1 MKKLFSKKE
10 KKEYRAYKEESD
22 PWNLIN
28 PAKSLSPD
36 FTFTNLLKAV
46 FSTSRLFASGFPL
59 LKPYLK
65 ISGNGFPNGKHSL
78 SAPEACANCG
88 ACIPVCP
95 AYMMKKTELVTAKGK
110 LFLLK
115 HLLNGS
121 SLPRST
127 AEKVFYCLHCHLC
140 EHVCQSKLT
149 LTPVWE
155 KLESIVEKTHGRP
168 EEKIKAFIEQ
178 TESHPA
184 YTQLLET
191 FGIAPHS
198 IHKGPQN
205 V

>member
-1 MKKLFSKKE
+1 
-10 KKEYRAYKEESD
+10 
-22 PWNLIN
+22 
-28 PAKSLSPD
+28 
-36 FTFTNLLKAV
+36 
-46 FSTSRLFASGFPL
+46 
-59 LKPYLK
+59 
-65 ISGNGFPNGKHSL
+65 NGSPNGKHGL
-78 SAPEACANCG
+78 SAQEACANCG

-110 LFLLK
+110 LFLMK
-115 HLLNGS
+115 NLLNGS
-121 SLPRST
+121 SLPQSMT
-127 AEKVFYCLHCHLC
+127 ENVFYCLHCHLC

-155 KLESIVEKTHGRP
+155 RLESIVEKIHGRP

-178 TESHPA
+178 IESHPA

-198 IHKGPQN
+198 IHKETQN